1 MSYHETLELILRP
14 RIVGVTTFTYS
25 VGDMHGTAM
34 RSFAW
39 SPRLDFQARSLADL
53 VLELPG
59 GRDASGLRIT
69 FSGPGFS
76 IRGHA
81 YDESDFARLQYEFND
96 QIDRI
101 LVGRGHH
108 ALVRDQNVH
117 VQILIIRHD
126 RPPSTWI
133 FNTS

>member
-25 VGDMHGTAM
+25 VGDMSGTAM

-53 VLELPG
+53 ILELPG

-81 YDESDFARLQYEFND
+81 YGESDFLRLQYEFND

-101 LVGRGHH
+101 LVGRGHQ

-133 FNTS
+133 FNT